1 MHMATLDQQV
11 NLHYTYFTFRGVFN
25 RKSEAGKGS
34 NDISIIM
41 PEDFCYLVFQWNTFD
56 NQDNN
61 SETLKSNFL
70 CAVKWQALCE

>member
-1 MHMATLDQQV
+1 M
-11 NLHYTYFTFRGVFN
+11 FN

-41 PEDFCYLVFQWNTFD
+41 SEDFCYLHVVFQWNTFD

-61 SETLKSNFL
+61 SKTLKSNSL
-70 CAVKWQALCE
+70 CAVKLQVLCE